1 MTART
6 ARRISQPDCAPRA
19 PSPTKNGA
27 GTPPSPLAQFHPRNA
42 LPRVPFRGQDP
53 KSRSNPDRTAAAAS
67 AVAVLNKKRGRRA
80 TTTCAASSAQR
91 TAASLL
97 RGQNPK
103 GRSVLDS
110 TACAASFRASPR
122 RVGVRVLQSAGV
134 HSEVNR
140 RYRD

>member
-6 ARRISQPDCAPRA
+6 ARRVSQPDCAPEA
-19 PSPTKNGA
+19 
-27 GTPPSPLAQFHPRNA
+27 
-42 LPRVPFRGQDP
+42 PFRTKKQGQHAAI
-53 KSRSNPDRTAAAAS
+53 TAC
-67 AVAVLNKKRGRRA
+67 AV
-80 TTTCAASSAQR
+80 SPAQR
-91 TAASLL
+91 TAGSPL

-103 GRSVLDS
+103 GRSVLDR
-110 TACAASFRASPR
+110 TACTASFRASPR